1 MPFTDSNVLVL
12 NKKDRFIWLGGLT
25 LCGGCCALVAA
36 LSLPKWTLQV
46 LIAITVLWI
55 IVPVGVLFYRQSR
68 RDAAAVDLE
77 LGEGVEVDAKKL
89 TPPSAEEISS
99 FLDMVKSESS
109 MSISTVDTSIEP
121 RYEDLCPIC
130 LDEHDIGDTLCTLA
144 VWVYETARSSTSG
157 KKCTNEVLGSIKCPL
172 CRQPMF
178 NSRLSPEQLLSV
190 PLFPMTETVGGD
202 FIDISF
208 PRHFRWVWLSGVVVI
223 TMSFIV
229 LAAMH
234 KTFPGL
240 IVAFGVA
247 LLWIALPVII
257 LLVKMTKKYGFRQ
270 GIQKLRE
277 GPKVET
283 EATQQKPT
291 AEDKKAFLEAAK
303 SASQVTLDTTAAP
316 QDLCPICLD
325 EEDMGDPLI
334 TLRCGHVFHEKCID
348 SVIDTAYE
356 KMYAPNYL
364 GLPILPRDQVLSSLR
379 CPLCRSQMTD
389 VNDNDIE
396 DGIPQATT
404 TTETPS
410 GSSVDDDPT
419 VETSPA
425 FSRPLARV
433 PPTFYLTGTR
443 VGDAPHVAALPVVVQ
458 L

>member
-1 MPFTDSNVLVL
+1 
-12 NKKDRFIWLGGLT
+12 
-25 LCGGCCALVAA
+25 
-36 LSLPKWTLQV
+36 
-46 LIAITVLWI
+46 
-55 IVPVGVLFYRQSR
+55 
-68 RDAAAVDLE
+68 
-77 LGEGVEVDAKKL
+77 
-89 TPPSAEEISS
+89 
-99 FLDMVKSESS
+99 
-109 MSISTVDTSIEP
+109 
-121 RYEDLCPIC
+121 
-130 LDEHDIGDTLCTLA
+130 
-144 VWVYETARSSTSG
+144 
-157 KKCTNEVLGSIKCPL
+157 
-172 CRQPMF
+172 
-178 NSRLSPEQLLSV
+178 
-190 PLFPMTETVGGD
+190 MTETVGGD

-410 GSSVDDDPT
+410 GSSVNDDPT
-419 VETSPA
+419 VETSSA